1 MDFKN
6 FKTSFQG
13 FSLPGGKV
21 EGRVRRLPAIGQLV
35 EVSSNNKQQTSS
47 SSIISLLI
55 IFYHH
60 HHIQCRHQEC
70 YHQWWFIIAITSA
83 VTDLYSLDVFS
94 LSFSF
99 SPSSRSSPSSSSL
112 LPSNVVW
119 PGRRWS
125 RRKILL
131 HLPSGRPRSD
141 FSIVV
146 MLVMVMIVMMTT
158 MMTMMMMMMG
168 RWHSCIRRLFRE

>member
-55 IFYHH
+55 IF
-60 HHIQCRHQEC
+60 
-70 YHQWWFIIAITSA
+70 IITIISNAAIKNA
-83 VTDLYSLDVFS
+83 IINDD
-94 LSFSF
+94 
-99 SPSSRSSPSSSSL
+99 SS
-112 LPSNVVW
+112 
-119 PGRRWS
+119 
-125 RRKILL
+125 
-131 HLPSGRPRSD
+131 
-141 FSIVV
+141 
-146 MLVMVMIVMMTT
+146 
-158 MMTMMMMMMG
+158 
-168 RWHSCIRRLFRE
+168 